1 MPRRKIAPHKA
12 RAELLAIKLEKA
24 RYEIRAVRR
33 AELEREAACA
43 VRRTTPD
50 WVDMDK
56 QIKAL
61 ELEAELDAMEAVI
74 DERRVKIPILNHNLK
89 PVHYH
94 VANEPVMTGKYSD
107 PREPHE
113 IAYNKIK
120 RPPPP
125 NGKNWKHP
133 ATLEGRHPADD
144 WRNWE

>member
-94 VANEPVMTGKYSD
+94 VAN
-107 PREPHE
+107 
-113 IAYNKIK
+113 
-120 RPPPP
+120 
-125 NGKNWKHP
+125 
-133 ATLEGRHPADD
+133 
-144 WRNWE
+144 